1 MQDIDVITG
10 EIVDLAVKL
19 HVRIGPGL
27 LESVYETLLERQLRE
42 RGLIVER
49 QKLVAFEFDGIT
61 FREGL
66 RVDLFVEN
74 QIIVEIKSVEKL
86 TAIHSKQVLTYL
98 RLLEL
103 PVGLLLNFGAGYMR
117 EGLHRIVNR
126 YRPSSSSPLRINQR
140 ATQPE
145 TENPDAPTRSSNDT
159 GESDSASPAAPRK

>member
-1 MQDIDVITG
+1 MPDIDAITG
-10 EIVDLAVKL
+10 EIIDLAVKL

-27 LESVYETLLERQLRE
+27 LESVYETLLEKQLRE

-66 RVDLFVEN
+66 RVDLFVDN
-74 QIIVEIKSVEKL
+74 QVVVEIKSVEKL
-86 TAIHSKQVLTYL
+86 TPIHSKQVLTYL

-140 ATQPE
+140 GTRPE
-145 TENPDAPTRSSNDT
+145 AQNPDALTRSPNDA
-159 GESDSASPAAPRK
+159 GKSDSAVPADSA